1 MGGRTELS
9 RPVGVLLAR
18 GHRSPSAGD
27 NFRVGARCDNR
38 KVPEAERPLPHAA
51 LRAGLNVTAGLLHLL
66 GSHRYRL
73 ADAMANFAF
82 AVQPR
87 RRAIT
92 AANFQKVVPGL
103 DRRAARQLAARSYR
117 EYARTGLDFVYVH
130 RLSRP
135 RLMSTFVSFGAERL
149 LDLRLRGQGAVLVLF
164 HLGTWDA
171 GGAYAT
177 AIGLPLTVVMAD
189 EGSAAIRD
197 LVVWAR
203 SEMGMHTVLASRSPR
218 AVLAAL
224 RRGEVVALVADIPGD
239 TPSLE
244 VEFLGHLTEIS
255 DLPYRL
261 AQHTGCPLLPVVA
274 VRSPAG
280 GYFIE
285 VHDAVQVAPGAD
297 PQRALRPMIEV
308 FERAVRRWPEQWYPF
323 EKGRLRD
330 PRPA

>member
-1 MGGRTELS
+1 MGT
-9 RPVGVLLAR
+9 
-18 GHRSPSAGD
+18 
-27 NFRVGARCDNR
+27 RCDNPE
-38 KVPEAERPLPHAA
+38 VPEAERPLPHAA
-51 LRAGLNVTAGLLHLL
+51 LRAGLNGTAGFLHLL

-73 ADAMANFAF
+73 ADAVANFAF
-82 AVQPR
+82 AVQPG
-87 RRAIT
+87 RRATT
-92 AANFQKVVPGL
+92 AANFQKVLPGL
-103 DRRAARQLAARSYR
+103 DRRGARRLAARSYR
-117 EYARTGLDFVYVH
+117 EYARTALDFIYVH

-135 RLMSTFVSFGAERL
+135 RLMSTFTAFGAERL
-149 LDLRLRGQGAVLVLF
+149 LDMGLRGQGAVLVLF

-177 AIGLPLTVVMAD
+177 AIGVPLTVVMAE
-189 EGSAAIRD
+189 EGAAPIRD
-197 LVVWAR
+197 LVIWAR
-203 SEMGMHTVLASRSPR
+203 SEMGMHTVLAPRSPR
-218 AVLAAL
+218 TVLPAL

-244 VEFLGHLTEIS
+244 VEFLGHRTKIS

-297 PQRALRPMIEV
+297 PQRALRPVLEV
-308 FERAVRRWPEQWYPF
+308 FERAVLRWPEQWYPF

-330 PRPA
+330 LGPV

>member
-1 MGGRTELS
+1 M
-9 RPVGVLLAR
+9 
-18 GHRSPSAGD
+18 
-27 NFRVGARCDNR
+27 
-38 KVPEAERPLPHAA
+38 PHAA
-51 LRAGLNVTAGLLHLL
+51 LRAGLNVTAGLMHLL
-66 GSHRYRL
+66 GDHRYRL
-73 ADAMANFAF
+73 ADSMANLAF
-82 AVQPR
+82 AVQPQ
-87 RRAIT
+87 RRATT
-92 AANFQKVVPGL
+92 AANFRKVVPGL
-103 DRRAARQLAARSYR
+103 DRRGARRLAARSYR
-117 EYARTGLDFVYVH
+117 EYARTALDFVYVH

-135 RLMSTFVSFGAERL
+135 RLLSTFTAFGAERL

-203 SEMGMHTVLASRSPR
+203 SEMGMHTVLASHSPR

-224 RRGEVVALVADIPGD
+224 RRGELVALVADIPGD
-239 TPSLE
+239 TPSMD
-244 VEFLGHLTEIS
+244 VEFLGHLTRIS

-261 AQHTGCPLLPVVA
+261 AQHTGCPLIPVVA

-285 VHDAVQVAPGAD
+285 VHDPVLVAPGAD
-297 PQRALRPMIEV
+297 PQRSLRPVIEA
-308 FERAVRRWPEQWYPF
+308 FERAVLRWPEQWYPF
-323 EKGRLRD
+323 ERGRLRD
-330 PRPA
+330 LRPA

>member
-1 MGGRTELS
+1 MGT
-9 RPVGVLLAR
+9 
-18 GHRSPSAGD
+18 
-27 NFRVGARCDNR
+27 RCDNPE
-38 KVPEAERPLPHAA
+38 VPEAERPLPHAA
-51 LRAGLNVTAGLLHLL
+51 LRAGLNGTAGFLHLL

-73 ADAMANFAF
+73 ADAVANFAF
-82 AVQPR
+82 AVQPG
-87 RRAIT
+87 RRATT
-92 AANFQKVVPGL
+92 AANFQKVLPGL
-103 DRRAARQLAARSYR
+103 DRRGARRLAARSFR
-117 EYARTGLDFVYVH
+117 EYARTALDFVYVH

-135 RLMSTFVSFGAERL
+135 RLMSTFTASGAERL

-177 AIGLPLTVVMAD
+177 AIGVRLTVVMAD
-189 EGSAAIRD
+189 EGAPAIRD

-203 SEMGMHTVLASRSPR
+203 YEMGMNTVLASRSPR
-218 AVLAAL
+218 TVLAAL
-224 RRGEVVALVADIPGD
+224 RRGEVVALVADIPGH

-244 VEFLGHLTEIS
+244 VEFLGHLTSIS

-261 AQHTGCPLLPVVA
+261 ARHTGCPLIPVVA

-297 PQRALRPMIEV
+297 PQSALRPVIEV
-308 FERAVRRWPEQWYPF
+308 FERAVLRWPEQWYPF

-330 PRPA
+330 LQPG